1 VLGSSTTQGSTTSAS
16 VLGSSTLQGSSTTPT
31 VEAVTVL
38 PVTGSSA
45 GRNSLIGLA
54 MVIAGALCLA
64 LEVGVERRMR
74 PKGHHSR

>member
-1 VLGSSTTQGSTTSAS
+1 VLGSSTTQGS
-16 VLGSSTLQGSSTTPT
+16 STTPAPT
-31 VEAVTVL
+31 VAGVTVL

-64 LEVGVERRMR
+64 LEVGVERRTR
-74 PKGHHSR
+74 PKGHHTRC